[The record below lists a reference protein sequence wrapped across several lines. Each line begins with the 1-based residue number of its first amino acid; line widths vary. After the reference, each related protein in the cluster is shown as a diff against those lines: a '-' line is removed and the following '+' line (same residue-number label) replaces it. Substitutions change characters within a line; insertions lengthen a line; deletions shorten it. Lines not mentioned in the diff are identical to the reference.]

1 MSVGAAAKILHPPE
15 PFLFHESLLR
25 FRASSG
31 ELVNSYADGAY
42 RRVVET
48 AAGALVLLE
57 ARSGEEGRGGPIRL
71 QMTAE
76 GRMSKSI
83 QSAGLDAIRHI
94 LAFDLDLKPFY
105 GMARRDADLAP
116 IARKFRGLRPVRYPS
131 AFEALVT
138 AITAQQVN
146 LTFAGTI
153 RGRMV
158 KRWGG
163 KLRVGGR
170 TRYAFPRPE
179 RLARARVSTL
189 RAMQFSERKA
199 EYVIGVARAA
209 LEGRLDESE
218 LRDLPVEEAV
228 ARLAGI
234 RGVGRWTAE
243 QTLFRALG
251 RVEVFPGG
259 DLGVRKVVARYCF
272 GEERVDEER
281 ARGRADA
288 WHPWASLA
296 TTYLFAAWRA
306 GVAPAGEAKRRIGNR
321 ARG

>member
-1 MSVGAAAKILHPPE
+1 MGVTTKILHPPE

-25 FRASSG
+25 FRASS
-31 ELVNSYADGAY
+31 EEFVNSYVDGTY
-42 RRVVET
+42 RRVVEDS
-48 AAGALVLLE
+48 GGDLVLLE
-57 ARSGEEGRGGPIRL
+57 ARSEGQGAGRPIRL
-71 QMTAE
+71 RMAAE
-76 GRMSKSI
+76 GRMGKSA
-83 QSAGLDAIRHI
+83 QSAGLDAIGHI
-94 LAFDLDLKPFY
+94 LAFDLDLRPFY
-105 GMARRDADLAP
+105 GMAKGDADLAP
-116 IARKFRGLRPVRYPS
+116 IVERFRGLRPVRHLS

-163 KLRVGGR
+163 KLRVDGR
-170 TRYAFPRPE
+170 THYAFPRPE
-179 RLARARVSTL
+179 RLARARSSTL

-209 LEGRLDESE
+209 LEGRLDENE
-218 LRDLPVEEAV
+218 LRVLPVDEAV
-228 ARLAGI
+228 ARLTGI

-243 QTLFRALG
+243 QMLFRAIG
-251 RVEVFPGG
+251 RVEAFPGG
-259 DLGVRKVVARYCF
+259 DLGVQKVVARYCF
-272 GEERVDEER
+272 GEDRVDEQV
-281 ARGRADA
+281 ARRRADS

-306 GVAPAGEAKRRIGNR
+306 GVPPAAGAKQAIENQ
-321 ARG
+321 ALK